1 MRDVLEE
8 ILLLEQSSA
17 DDARRYRRQVI
28 EKLVWVLLDITERQ
42 RNFDGSD
49 HRALIMRL
57 TTIVATMTAKITQ
70 ADDAT
75 FSTIIREAVIVVGA
89 LGSRQLQTCPLYIH

>member
-8 ILLLEQSSA
+8 ILLLEESSA
-17 DDARRYRRQVI
+17 GDTRRYRRQVI
-28 EKLVWVLLDITERQ
+28 EKLVWALLDIIELQ
-42 RNFDGSD
+42 RDLNGSD

-57 TTIVATMTAKITQ
+57 TTIVGTMTAEITQ

-75 FSTIIREAVIVVGA
+75 FSTIIREAVIVVSA
-89 LGSRQLQTCPLYIH
+89 LRSRQLQTSPLDIH

>member
-8 ILLLEQSSA
+8 ILRLEESSA
-17 DDARRYRRQVI
+17 GDARWYRRQVI

-42 RNFDGSD
+42 RDFNGSD

-57 TTIVATMTAKITQ
+57 TTIVGTMTVKITQ

-75 FSTIIREAVIVVGA
+75 FSRIIREAVIVVSA
-89 LGSRQLQTCPLYIH
+89 LRSPRLQTSPLNIH

>member
-1 MRDVLEE
+1 MLLEE
-8 ILLLEQSSA
+8 RSA
-17 DDARRYRRQVI
+17 GDARRYRRQVI

-42 RNFDGSD
+42 RDINGPD

-57 TTIVATMTAKITQ
+57 TAIVGTMTAKITQ

-75 FSTIIREAVIVVGA
+75 FSTIIRDAVIVVGT
-89 LGSRQLQTCPLYIH
+89 LRSRQFQTSPLNIH

>member
-8 ILLLEQSSA
+8 ILRLEESFA
-17 DDARRYRRQVI
+17 GDARRYRRQVI

-42 RNFDGSD
+42 RDLNAWD

-57 TTIVATMTAKITQ
+57 TMIVGTMTVKITQ

-75 FSTIIREAVIVVGA
+75 FSAIIREAVVVVSA
-89 LGSRQLQTCPLYIH
+89 LRSRQLQTSALNTH